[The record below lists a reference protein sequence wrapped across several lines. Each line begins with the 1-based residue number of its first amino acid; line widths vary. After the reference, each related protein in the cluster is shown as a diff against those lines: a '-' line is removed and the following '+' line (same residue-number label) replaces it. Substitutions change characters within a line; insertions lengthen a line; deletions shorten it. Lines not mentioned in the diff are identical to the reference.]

1 MRFIDEARILARSG
15 NGGNGCIS
23 FRREKFIPRGGPD
36 GGDGGRG
43 GDVIFRASDKLLTLY
58 DFRMKRVFEARNGRP
73 GMGRDKYGPAGESLV
88 VDLPVGTQ
96 VYEEDPDGAE
106 RLVADLTTPDVEIV
120 VCRGGDG
127 GRGNIHF
134 KTPTRRAPRYAEPGR
149 PGQEKRL
156 HLELKII
163 ADVGL
168 LGLPN
173 AGKST
178 FLTAISQARPK
189 IAAYPFTTLTPNL
202 GVVDGD
208 LGGRMIVADIPGLI
222 EGASQGLG
230 LGYKFLRHV
239 ERTRF
244 LVHLLSF
251 EEADR
256 DDPTAGFDLL
266 NEELFNFDPAL
277 AQKPQIMVVNKIDL
291 ATPERLAELATQFA
305 DKGLMVSFISAL
317 NGTGVEA
324 LMARMWELLKRLTP
338 VATPR
343 LYGDSSDADSPA
355 NSGTDP
361 EEIPDDGY

>member
-43 GDVIFRASDKLLTLY
+43 GDVVFRASDKLLTLY
-58 DFRMKRVFEARNGRP
+58 DFRMKRVFEAKNGRP
-73 GMGRDKYGPAGESLV
+73 GMGRDKYGPAGDHLM

-96 VYEEDPDGAE
+96 VYEVLPDGGE
-106 RLVADLTTPDVEIV
+106 ILVADLTEAGVEMV

-149 PGQEKRL
+149 PGQEKHLR
-156 HLELKII
+156 LELKII

-178 FLTAISQARPK
+178 LLTAISRARPK
-189 IAAYPFTTLTPNL
+189 IASYPFTTLSPNL
-202 GVVDGD
+202 GVIDDD
-208 LGGRMIVADIPGLI
+208 LGSRMVVADIPGLI
-222 EGASQGLG
+222 EGASQGQG
-230 LGYKFLRHV
+230 LGHKFLRHV

-244 LVHLLSF
+244 LVHVLSF
-251 EEADR
+251 EETDR
-256 DDPTAGFDLL
+256 DDPAAGFALL
-266 NEELFNFDPAL
+266 NEELALFDPAL
-277 AQKPQIMVVNKIDL
+277 AQKPQLLVVNKIDL
-291 ATPERLAELATQFA
+291 APAGRLAEVRKAFA
-305 DKGLMVSFISAL
+305 AQGLTVSFISAL
-317 NGTGVEA
+317 TGAGVED
-324 LMARMWELLKRLTP
+324 LLARMWARLRELSPTP
-338 VATPR
+338 GTGSA
-343 LYGDSSDADSPA
+343 GNGEAGNEEAAD
-355 NSGTDP
+355 G
-361 EEIPDDGY
+361 